1 MFERVGRLRRQ
12 VAQSRS
18 HVAQQEA
25 PEGPRMAQLWWP
37 PVAGILEGLP
47 GRVGEP
53 LGAQD
58 PEGSPVLSGELP
70 E

>member
-1 MFERVGRLRRQ
+1 MSGRASRLRRW
-12 VAQSRS
+12 VAQSGTR
-18 HVAQQEA
+18 VAQQEA
-25 PEGPRMAQLWWP
+25 PEGPRMAQLWWS

-53 LGAQD
+53 QGAQGS
-58 PEGSPVLSGELP
+58 EGSLVLSGELP